1 VEQILQVEL
10 PVAVGQEDVVHHGS
24 CEPGTDGD
32 PVSAVSR
39 MKKGL
44 QLGDGLPE
52 RRQDLRSVIRAAVVD
67 DDDLEFRGKA
77 APYFGGL
84 ADHTGDIA
92 FLVETRDHD
101 RQTHRAEPNSGT
113 L

>member
-39 MKKGL
+39 MKKDL
-44 QLGDGLPE
+44 QLGDGLP
-52 RRQDLRSVIRAAVVD
+52 
-67 DDDLEFRGKA
+67 
-77 APYFGGL
+77 
-84 ADHTGDIA
+84 DHTGDIA

-101 RQTHRAEPNSGT
+101 RRTHRAEPNSGT
-113 L
+113 P